1 MITARFQSTGTLR
14 ADSFYIE
21 RQADAQLLSALDAG
35 EFCYVLG
42 QRQIGKSSLRS
53 RTERRLRERGVRT
66 VHIDLTAL
74 GSEATAA
81 EWYYALISTTSEQ
94 LDIEEAGRAHFSK
107 SAGVPPTQRWLDFL
121 RRVLLAQV
129 SSRVVIFIDEIDKT
143 QALPF
148 PRDDFFAGLR
158 ALYNARVDQ
167 PELQR
172 LTFCVLG
179 SVAHQDLMS
188 DVKQT
193 PFNIGRA
200 VELGDFSREEVQWL
214 RPGLQAISADPEAV
228 VAAIFSWTD
237 GHPYMT
243 QRLCEDVLARGAIP
257 AGEEAQRVEL
267 AVKRTFLLRGLED
280 PSLGHAAKFFFAE
293 GTEGVSATGT
303 LKPAH
308 PLAAEMLALYRDL
321 LAAEV
326 PLKPDDE
333 VHRALWF
340 TGMAAR
346 RRSGGEPILT
356 VRNRI
361 FRTVFDAQWIEKVGS
376 RISPQLEERARSAE
390 ISGPAPAPP
399 AEVRPSSAAAFPSRP
414 APGVIA
420 LAQPQPLAKSLQENE
435 DRSRT
440 DSSSITTAFEKV
452 GETSSSI
459 NSQLISIRDMTER
472 QVRETAAA
480 TTKAGD
486 RGAGRTLA
494 FLSAAGI
501 IGAILLGTLAKPL
514 FTVSSGPKH
523 DAAGSASTGQNPPG
537 VQDGGTL
544 VAKRD
549 PIRDMTGD
557 AMAPLPPLYAQVT
570 KKVIPIQVSA
580 SAEDGVKPKNGAQR
594 SRKLLFDRETVTNN
608 EFAQYLNRSASA
620 VDLKVDGRRV
630 FDEDQRLIIDLS
642 RSPGISRN
650 DKGLF
655 VAEREASGAPVLG
668 VSAHGAKDYCRTR
681 SAHLP
686 TLAQYRIAEDKVAAQ
701 LPEMVRSEAKAQGA
715 PNVSVVVPHPGG
727 SGIVRPKYPAA
738 APPAGFRCVAS
749 PLSYEQN
756 VQSPD

>member
-21 RQADAQLLSALDAG
+21 RAADAQLLAALDAG

-81 EWYYALISTTSEQ
+81 EWYYALVSTTAEQ

-107 SAGVPPTQRWLDFL
+107 SEGVPPTQRWLDFL

-143 QALPF
+143 QALHF

-167 PELQR
+167 PDLQR

-200 VELGDFSREEVQWL
+200 VELGDFSRDEVVVL
-214 RPGLQAISADPEAV
+214 RPGLQAISADAEAV

-243 QRLCEDVLARGAIP
+243 QRLCEDLLSRGEIP

-293 GTEGVSATGT
+293 GTEGSRSGSGR
-303 LKPAH
+303 PAH
-308 PLAAEMLALYRDL
+308 ALAAEMLALYREL
-321 LAAEV
+321 LAGEV
-326 PLKPDDE
+326 PLKPDD
-333 VHRALWF
+333 VVQRSLWF

-346 RRSGGEPILT
+346 RRSNGEPILT
-356 VRNRI
+356 VRNRV
-361 FRTVFDAQWIEKVGS
+361 FRTVFDAQWIDKVWA
-376 RISPQLEERARSAE
+376 RLQPRVEERTRSAE
-390 ISGPAPAPP
+390 MPAPASAAP
-399 AEVRPSSAAAFPSRP
+399 ADVRPSAIAAPTIRP
-414 APGVIA
+414 QPGAIA
-420 LAQPQPLAKSLQENE
+420 LAQPQAPPMPESQT
-435 DRSRT
+435 RPRT
-440 DSSSITTAFEKV
+440 DSSGSITTAFEALD
-452 GETSSSI
+452 EPSSSI
-459 NSQLISIRDMTER
+459 HSQLIAIHNLHEASKQQPAE
-472 QVRETAAA
+472 VAA
-480 TTKAGD
+480 KP

-494 FLSAAGI
+494 YASAAGL

-514 FTVSSGPKH
+514 MVVSSGQKP
-523 DAAGSASTGQNPPG
+523 DAAGSGSTGPKPH
-537 VQDGGTL
+537 VPDLGGTL
-544 VAKRD
+544 VADRD
-549 PIRDMTGD
+549 RIKDMAQG
-557 AMAPLPPLYAQVT
+557 AMAPPPPLHAQVT
-570 KKVIPIQVSA
+570 RKVIPIQVSGR
-580 SAEDGVKPKNGAQR
+580 SEDAAAGTAKGLAQH
-594 SRKLLFDRETVTNN
+594 SRKLLFDRENVTNH

-620 VDLKVDGRRV
+620 VDLRVDGRRV
-630 FDEDQRLIIDLS
+630 FDEDQRLIIDLA
-642 RSPGISRN
+642 RNPGIRRN
-650 DKGLF
+650 DQGLF
-655 VAEREASGAPVLG
+655 VAERESSAAPVLG
-668 VSAHGAKDYCRTR
+668 VTAYGAKDYCRTR

-686 TLAQYRIAEDKVAAQ
+686 TLAQYRMAEAKVEAQ
-701 LPEMVRSEAKAQGA
+701 LPEMIRGDAKAQGA
-715 PNVSVVVPHPGG
+715 LNVSVIVPQPSGPGM
-727 SGIVRPKYPAA
+727 VRPRYPAA
-738 APPAGFRCVAS
+738 APPAGFRCVSS

-756 VQSPD
+756 AQPPD